1 MTAHRAHQPDHRAAF
16 ARRLLLAVDAKGYGA
31 ADAVTQRQL
40 QEGITRLV
48 AEAADTARL
57 ERARWATQEGGD
69 SLFAVLP
76 EHTFEPALVDTF
88 MRALNAGLR
97 AFNRDRVRER
107 RLRLRAAV
115 HFGPASAAANGFTGR
130 APVETGR
137 ILDCAALRTA
147 LVRAPDADLAVAVS
161 ADVFRD
167 VVQDAHTTIAPET
180 LRRVRVE
187 EKEFR
192 GEAWIWL
199 PDADAR
205 QLDLE
210 PDRLRER
217 AETAD
222 PGEGTAAVRGDISV
236 DEVAGEAVS
245 VRTDRAVGSLEGT
258 ARVGRVAPGGTVI
271 GVDIRTAGGEK

>member
-1 MTAHRAHQPDHRAAF
+1 MTAHGAHSPEHQAAF

-31 ADAVTQRQL
+31 ADTVTQRQL
-40 QEGITRLV
+40 QQGITRLV
-48 AEAADTARL
+48 AEAAGTAGL

-76 EHTFEPALVDTF
+76 ERAFEPNLVDTF

-97 AFNRDRVRER
+97 VFNRDRVRER

-115 HFGPASAAANGFTGR
+115 HFGPASAAANGFVGR

-147 LVRAPDADLAVAVS
+147 LVRVPEADLAVALS
-161 ADVFRD
+161 AVVFRD
-167 VVQDAHTTIAPET
+167 VVQAAHTTIDPAA

-187 EKEFR
+187 EKEYR

-205 QLDLE
+205 RLDLE
-210 PDRLRER
+210 PDRWCER
-217 AETAD
+217 AETA
-222 PGEGTAAVRGDISV
+222 GTAEEAAAVRGDINV
-236 DEVAGEAVS
+236 DEVAGDAVA
-245 VRTDRAVGSLEGT
+245 VRTDRAAGNLKGT
-258 ARVGRVAPGGTVI
+258 ARVGRVAPGGTVV
-271 GVDIRTAGGEK
+271 GVDIRTAGGEE